1 MTWVGLQYVIVV
13 FPDHTHLLCNGLYII
28 YSSHPKCIYILVL
41 CLRIVL
47 MRRYLEHR
55 KHNDNNN
62 NSMAVFHDQDIIC
75 MFETGFLHIWLVK
88 YSVI

>member
-1 MTWVGLQYVIVV
+1 MHIHIS
-13 FPDHTHLLCNGLYII
+13 FMFKN
-28 YSSHPKCIYILVL
+28 
-41 CLRIVL
+41 CLNERVP
-47 MRRYLEHR
+47 RTQFRR

-62 NSMAVFHDQDIIC
+62 NNSMAVSHDQDIIC